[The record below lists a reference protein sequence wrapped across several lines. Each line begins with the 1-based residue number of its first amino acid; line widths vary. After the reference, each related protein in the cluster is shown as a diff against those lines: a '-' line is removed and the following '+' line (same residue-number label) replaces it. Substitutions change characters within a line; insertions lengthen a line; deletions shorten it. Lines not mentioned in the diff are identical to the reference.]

1 MSLITAPFS
10 AYPVSALPYRLSA
23 GRGMAAEEDKRDSIA
38 PELTEVEELKFD
50 DPFELMSPE
59 ERKKMRKD
67 LQTIS
72 EARRRAESSGGNL
85 RLS

>member
-1 MSLITAPFS
+1 MSPILSPLS
-10 AYPVSALPYRLSA
+10 AYPVNALTYRLTA

-59 ERKKMRKD
+59 ARKKMRKD

-72 EARRRAESSGGNL
+72 EARRRAESSGGSL